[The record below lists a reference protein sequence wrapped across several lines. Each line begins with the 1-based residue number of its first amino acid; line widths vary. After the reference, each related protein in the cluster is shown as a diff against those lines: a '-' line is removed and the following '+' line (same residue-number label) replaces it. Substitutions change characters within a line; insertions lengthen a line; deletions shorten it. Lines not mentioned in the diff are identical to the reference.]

1 MGNHDDPLKQELIE
15 SDERFRTLF
24 EEHQNF
30 ERRLEELQG
39 KSLLSEENEQEE
51 KQIKRQKLLLKD
63 RMESILR
70 FSPRGPR
77 FGLKKT

>member
-24 EEHQNF
+24 EEHQSF

-70 FSPRGPR
+70 SHREAHVSA
-77 FGLKKT
+77 

>member
-24 EEHQNF
+24 EEHQNL
-30 ERRLEELQG
+30 ERRLATLNDL
-39 KSLLSEENEQEE
+39 SMLSEEDELEE

-63 RMESILR
+63 QMEGILR
-70 FSPRGPR
+70 AHRESHVSA
-77 FGLKKT
+77 

>member
-24 EEHQNF
+24 EEHQCF

-70 FSPRGPR
+70 SHREAHVSA
-77 FGLKKT
+77 

>member
-1 MGNHDDPLKQELIE
+1 MGTHDDPLKQELIE
-15 SDERFRTLF
+15 SDERFRSLF

-30 ERRLEELQG
+30 ERRLEELRDQ
-39 KSLLSEENEQEE
+39 SLLSEEDEQEE

-70 FSPRGPR
+70 SHREAHVSA
-77 FGLKKT
+77 

>member
-15 SDERFRTLF
+15 SDERFRRLF

-30 ERRLEELQG
+30 ERRLAELRDQ
-39 KSLLSEENEQEE
+39 SLLSEEDEQEE

-70 FSPRGPR
+70 SHREAHVSA
-77 FGLKKT
+77 